1 MGMYCDFVLISGY
14 LLIIFAEFCVFI
26 VNLIYLWT
34 YMIFCFL
41 LCLLSSVYFFC
52 FVLILHIWYFVPTVC
67 VSEIVIVDI
76 TLCGL
81 TCGYAYASGTCD
93 INLRTPFGD
102 EYVCGLQTHLRIVPL
117 LDSWVWFFVMNCGIC
132 FSYCFCFVSIFRTY
146 FASILRVWS
155 TFTVDCTLRRIET
168 KCC

>member
-1 MGMYCDFVLISGY
+1 MWFFWINRWEIRVGGWNLQKCKLFYVVFLLWFLMIYGYVLWFCAHFWIFIDNLYGVLCIYCEFDLFMDIYVILFSF
-14 LLIIFAEFCVFI
+14 IFA
-26 VNLIYLWT
+26 

-102 EYVCGLQTHLRIVPL
+102 E
-117 LDSWVWFFVMNCGIC
+117 
-132 FSYCFCFVSIFRTY
+132 
-146 FASILRVWS
+146 
-155 TFTVDCTLRRIET
+155 
-168 KCC
+168 